1 MRNDRALFPFLRT
14 QLGRAFIIASI
25 GLFFGLVLFWTS
37 HTQFSEACLQIK
49 TPGSIA
55 QGIARGL
62 IYQQSIEDVI
72 TSMGDRL
79 NAQWVGSFLYDEDQR
94 RRFSFAIARIGVPVS
109 ATYGWLDI
117 QQEDIYLEQLDYHK
131 LGQCWVK
138 STKDLPEGLL
148 KQQLEPNNIQLTIS
162 CPILAQNGDTFGYV
176 AFGFDRVMANKETV
190 AESIRASPI
199 FAFDASNAG
208 FFGN

>member
-1 MRNDRALFPFLRT
+1 MIRSLFPFFRS
-14 QLGRAFIIASI
+14 SI
-25 GLFFGLVLFWTS
+25 GRMLLSLLLGLSFGLISFWFL
-37 HTQFSEACLQIK
+37 HTQFSDVCLQIR

-79 NAQWVGSFLYDEDQR
+79 DAQWVGSFLYDEDQR

-138 STKDLPEGLL
+138 PTQDLPAGLL
-148 KQQLEPNNIQLTIS
+148 RQQLEPNNIQLTIS
-162 CPILAQNGDTFGYV
+162 CPILAQNGDIFGYV
-176 AFGFDRVMANKETV
+176 AFGFDRVMRNKETV